1 VLFGGGVFDVFET
14 LSELDFV
21 VRVMVFCYILF
32 WLYQTFIPARA
43 DLIFGLLSIVSGY
56 LVFMHGVSIT
66 ILVLLFMVF
75 IVLGSQFQMLIQFGI
90 LPLFGYYFHGDRF
103 RHVSEDQ
110 QQPQPQQ
117 GEHNAQDL
125 ANSYYSQGMSAQR
138 WEALEKQNYG
148 AR

>member
-1 VLFGGGVFDVFET
+1 MLFGGIFEIFET

-32 WLYQTFIPARA
+32 WLYQTFIPSRA

-66 ILVLLFMVF
+66 ILVMFFMIF
-75 IVLGSQFQMLIQFGI
+75 IVLGGQFQMLVQFGI
-90 LPLFGYYFHGDRF
+90 LPLMGYYFHGDRF

-110 QQPQPQQ
+110 QQQQ
-117 GEHNAQDL
+117 GEQNAQQL
-125 ANSYYSQGMSAQR
+125 AHSYYAQGMGEQR
-138 WEALEKQNYG
+138 
-148 AR
+148 